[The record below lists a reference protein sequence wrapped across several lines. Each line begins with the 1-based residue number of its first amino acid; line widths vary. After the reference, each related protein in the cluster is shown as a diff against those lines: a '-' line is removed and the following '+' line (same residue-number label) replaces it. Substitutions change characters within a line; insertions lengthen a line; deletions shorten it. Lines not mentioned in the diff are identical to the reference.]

1 MRARDF
7 FTYWRKDDIRMKGEK
22 KPTVCMECGSDNIVD
37 VSIMVDARIEKGL
50 QAHAPDTLLMPG
62 LKIPV
67 KVAAIECQDCEA
79 VMVNGPMIG
88 EEVIRHVKNASMN

>member
-7 FTYWRKDDIRMKGEK
+7 FTYWRKDDIRMKGEE
-22 KPTVCMECGSDNIVD
+22 KPTVCMECGSDNIAD

-67 KVAAIECQDCEA
+67 KVSAIECQDCEA
-79 VMVNGPMIG
+79 LMVHGSNIG
-88 EEVIRHVKNASMN
+88 EEVIRHVKNAGMN

>member
-1 MRARDF
+1 
-7 FTYWRKDDIRMKGEK
+7 MKGEE
-22 KPTVCMECGSDNIVD
+22 KPTVCMECGSGN
-37 VSIMVDARIEKGL
+37 VSDIELMVDARIEKGL
-50 QAHAPDTLLMPG
+50 QAHSPDTLLMPG